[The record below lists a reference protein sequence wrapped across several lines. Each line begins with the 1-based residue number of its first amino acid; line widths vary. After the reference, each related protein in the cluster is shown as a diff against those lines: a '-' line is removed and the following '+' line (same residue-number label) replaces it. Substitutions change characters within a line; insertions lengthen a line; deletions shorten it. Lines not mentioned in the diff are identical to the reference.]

1 MVFAGALL
9 WAAAGCSLDAFLA
22 SVGPGGRTLYAAG
35 SVDQVSAS
43 LKASLGNAGI
53 ELSESRNG
61 TDVRLAGKTRSGKKF
76 ALVLKQQYAGGG
88 QRTCVAVEWEDAA
101 DAEFWGLVGE
111 VLVPRRVPKNT
122 VTANPGPS
130 APDAPMGQ

>member
-9 WAAAGCSLDAFLA
+9 CAAAGCSLDAFLA
-22 SVGPGGRTLYAAG
+22 TVGPGGRSLYAAG

-53 ELSESRNG
+53 DLSESRNG
-61 TDVRLAGKTRSGKKF
+61 TDVRLAGRTKSGKKF

-88 QRTCVAVEWEDAA
+88 QRTSVAVEWEDAA
-101 DAEFWGLVGE
+101 DGEFWGLVGDI
-111 VLVPRRVPKNT
+111 LVPRRVPKNT
-122 VTANPGPS
+122 VTANPGPP
-130 APDAPMGQ
+130 AADAPKDQ